1 MRRTTLPRPGQTSA
15 AVPSP
20 PCRRETPLGTC
31 VSPALMCSLRY
42 KCTDVIVHHDGFWQ
56 VSVSVTTVQ
65 IEEEDLP
72 QRSPAP
78 PQPTPAPPPEA
89 VTADPV
95 AREETL
101 GAQNVAC
108 PESRRVC
115 VLSIWLLPL
124 GLPTLRYT
132 RVVGLGRDSVFFLSS
147 IAWRG
152 CTAGLQ
158 FQIGPKFHKR
168 APCTE
173 KSDCLWVKF

>member
-42 KCTDVIVHHDGFWQ
+42 KRTDVIVHSDGFWQ

-78 PQPTPAPPPEA
+78 RSLHLPPRGSHCRSSRKGGNLGSAERCMPGITPCLRSLCLASSPRPPDFEIHPGCVSRERFCFLSEQHCMAWMYRRAA
-89 VTADPV
+89 VSN
-95 AREETL
+95 
-101 GAQNVAC
+101 GAQV
-108 PESRRVC
+108 P
-115 VLSIWLLPL
+115 
-124 GLPTLRYT
+124 
-132 RVVGLGRDSVFFLSS
+132 
-147 IAWRG
+147 
-152 CTAGLQ
+152 
-158 FQIGPKFHKR
+158 
-168 APCTE
+168 
-173 KSDCLWVKF
+173 